1 MTVRDSFSHVDLDNR
16 VYYAYIATSSLT
28 EFISLKRLVQC
39 QNVRGDQ
46 PREKHP
52 WSSVLLNR

>member
-39 QNVRGDQ
+39 QNIRGGSTRGEAPLV
-46 PREKHP
+46 PRTVE
-52 WSSVLLNR
+52 